1 MITTKKP
8 FIPLIIIFS
17 LLLASCGGGFF
28 KKPDWSKN
36 QEPDGKKRARQNV
49 ADGKGFTF
57 GGGNKSGGDFLF
69 ASSNPLWR
77 ASLEIIDFMPLSN
90 ADYAGGL
97 IITDWYS
104 EGNPDEAVK
113 ITIKFLSN
121 EIRVDSLSIDIR
133 KKNCNQNNKCVVKKI
148 ESELNFE
155 IKDKILKKAALYKAD
170 LKLKKN
176 KGKMKKKY
184 PEG

>member
-1 MITTKKP
+1 MPYLFKQIK
-8 FIPLIIIFS
+8 ILLIFS
-17 LLLASCGGGFF
+17 IILTLNSCGIY
-28 KKPDWSKN
+28 KYSDARKN
-36 QEPDGKKRARQNV
+36 PTNANERIQKNMDE
-49 ADGKGFTF
+49 GKGFRLGSIGKKSNTF
-57 GGGNKSGGDFLF
+57 QF

-133 KKNCNQNNKCVVKKI
+133 KKNCNQ
-148 ESELNFE
+148 
-155 IKDKILKKAALYKAD
+155 KKATSSLLDSRPSA
-170 LKLKKN
+170 
-176 KGKMKKKY
+176 
-184 PEG
+184 